1 MVIWTKNKDVAKKIK
16 RVNSNVMGMYD
27 VLPTLGNMMGFENKY
42 ALGHD
47 IYDIG
52 ADNVVVFP
60 SGDFI
65 TNKVYYNNTKEA
77 HATITKNSDEQ
88 SGLASS
94 VIIEDN
100 YIENLKIY
108 AENLLNLSNDIIVHD
123 LIYKE
128 GDYFEKPEEYVEEG
142 VDE

>member
-1 MVIWTKNKDVAKKIK
+1 
-16 RVNSNVMGMYD
+16 MGMYD
-27 VLPTLGNMMGFENKY
+27 VMPTLGNMLGYENKY

-52 ADNVVVFP
+52 ENNVVIFP
-60 SGDFI
+60 SGDFV

-77 HATITKNSDEQ
+77 YATINRNSGDQ
-88 SGLASS
+88 LSVASS

-100 YIENLKIY
+100 YIENLKKYTEDI
-108 AENLLNLSNDIIVHD
+108 LNLSNDIIVHD

-142 VDE
+142 VEE

>member
-1 MVIWTKNKDVAKKIK
+1 M
-16 RVNSNVMGMYD
+16 
-27 VLPTLGNMMGFENKY
+27 PTLGNMLGYENKY

-47 IYDIG
+47 IYAIG
-52 ADNVVVFP
+52 ENNVVIFP
-60 SGDFI
+60 SGDFV

-77 HATITKNSDEQ
+77 YATINRNSGDQ
-88 SGLASS
+88 LSVASS

-100 YIENLKIY
+100 YIENLKKYTEDI
-108 AENLLNLSNDIIVHD
+108 LNLSNDIIVHD

-142 VDE
+142 VEE